1 MRIST
6 NLANQNVQNNLRLQ
20 ESKLNNANL
29 QMSSQ
34 QRIQNLRD
42 DPLAAGHLVRYQ
54 SYAHRVERFEKNAQT
69 LTDQFSVVE
78 GYVNQSVSIL
88 QRIRELAVTGANGI
102 YGQDDLS
109 NMALEVDSLL
119 QELIQNANAIGPD
132 GKALFA
138 GTRSTEKAFEAIK
151 GPVKG
156 SGDSLV
162 TNVRYN
168 GSIGENAVEI
178 DEQSF
183 LSVNKSGNKI
193 FWAEQQQL
201 FSNKDALAFQVQ
213 NKSEIAVDG
222 EIIAL
227 QPGDNIYSIIAKI
240 NDSGAAVKASLDP
253 VTKGLNLQTTDSRQ
267 LWLEDVS
274 GNVLE
279 NLGVIKD
286 KSQLPPY
293 NLAVGVTVSGGSMF
307 DSVVSF
313 RDALL
318 SGDVESIGGRVLGS
332 LDSALKNTIAHLTEI
347 GSNHE
352 RAQQSIARAET
363 NNLNVTSMIAR
374 EGDLDITQ
382 AITDMKMMEYVHQA
396 SLSTAAK
403 LYDNTLLN
411 YMR

>member
-1 MRIST
+1 MRISS

-42 DPLAAGHLVRYQ
+42 DPLAAGHLIRYQ
-54 SYAHRVERFEKNAQT
+54 SYANRVERFEKNAQT
-69 LTDQFSVVE
+69 LSDQFSVVE
-78 GYVNQSVSIL
+78 GYVNQSVEIL
-88 QRIRELAVTGANGI
+88 QRVRELAVTGANGI

-109 NMALEVDSLL
+109 NMASEVDSLL

-132 GKALFA
+132 GNALFA

-156 SGDSLV
+156 SGDILI

-168 GSIGENAVEI
+168 GSIGENNIEI

-201 FSNKDALAFQVQ
+201 FSNKDALNFQVQ
-213 NKSEIAVDG
+213 SKSEIAIDG
-222 EIIAL
+222 KSITL
-227 QPGDNIYSIIAKI
+227 QPGDNIYSVISKI
-240 NDSGAAVKASLDP
+240 NDSGVAVKASLDP

-267 LWLEDVS
+267 LWLEDLS

-279 NLGVIKD
+279 NLGIIKD

-307 DSVVSF
+307 DSVISF

-332 LDSALKNTIAHLTEI
+332 IDEALKNTIAHLTEI
-347 GSNHE
+347 GSNFE

-363 NNLNVTSMIAR
+363 NTLNVTAMIAR
-374 EGDLDITQ
+374 EGDLDITK

-403 LYDNTLLN
+403 LYNNSLLN